1 MSDLNITCPECH
13 ADIALTE
20 QLAGPLVKDLR
31 AGFAKQLAEKEEAST
46 AAIQEAEARAK
57 EAALTEAFKAQE
69 DLKKQ
74 VAEQDADL
82 KQLKEAEAKALR
94 REQELID
101 KEADIEVTVLKKLA
115 AERESMTAKLRV
127 QLTEEAALKVSEKD
141 QVIASMRREID
152 SLKQKSEQGSMQTQ
166 GEAAE
171 LVLEDTL
178 GQAFPSDR
186 ITPVAK
192 GVSGADALQEVL
204 DGMGQSAGGILWE
217 SKRTKNWSPAWL
229 AKLRED
235 QRGAG
240 AEIAV
245 LVSQALPEGVTTFGQ
260 VDGVYVCSPRHAVP
274 LAQVLRQGLLEV
286 AKTKG
291 LQVGQQD
298 KKDLIYDY
306 VTGTQFKQRLEA
318 VAERFNLM
326 EEGLR
331 KERQFME
338 KQWAAR
344 HKQIELMESA
354 MLGMHGDFQG
364 IAGRAM
370 PEIDGFDLPLLE
382 DDT

>member
-31 AGFAKQLAEKEEAST
+31 AGFAKDMADKDAANAT
-46 AAIQEAEARAK
+46 AVQEAEARAK

-69 DLKKQ
+69 DLQKR
-74 VAEQDADL
+74 VTDQDAAL
-82 KQLKEAEAKALR
+82 KQAKEAELKALK
-94 REQELID
+94 REQELKD
-101 KEADIEVTVLKKLA
+101 KEAQIELTVQKQLA
-115 AERESMTAKLRV
+115 VERDAMSEKLRA
-127 QLTEEAALKVSEKD
+127 QADEQAALKVAE
-141 QVIASMRREID
+141 QAQMID
-152 SLKQKSEQGSMQTQ
+152 GMKRQIEALKQKSEQGSMQTQ

-260 VDGVYVCSPRHAVP
+260 LDGVYVCSPRHAVP

-318 VAERFNLM
+318 VAERFNAM

-364 IAGRAM
+364 IAGRSM
-370 PEIDGFDLPLLE
+370 PEIDGFDVPLLE

>member
-31 AGFAKQLAEKEEAST
+31 AGFAQQMAEKDAANT

-57 EAALTEAFKAQE
+57 EAALTEATKAQE
-69 DLKKQ
+69 DLQKQ
-74 VAEQDADL
+74 VAEQDAAL

-101 KEADIEVTVLKKLA
+101 KEAEIEVTVLKKLA
-115 AERESMTAKLRV
+115 AEREDMTAKLRV

-166 GEAAE
+166 GEA
-171 LVLEDTL
+171 
-178 GQAFPSDR
+178 
-186 ITPVAK
+186 
-192 GVSGADALQEVL
+192 SGADALQEVL

>member
-1 MSDLNITCPECH
+1 
-13 ADIALTE
+13 
-20 QLAGPLVKDLR
+20 
-31 AGFAKQLAEKEEAST
+31 
-46 AAIQEAEARAK
+46 
-57 EAALTEAFKAQE
+57 
-69 DLKKQ
+69 
-74 VAEQDADL
+74 
-82 KQLKEAEAKALR
+82 
-94 REQELID
+94 
-101 KEADIEVTVLKKLA
+101 
-115 AERESMTAKLRV
+115 
-127 QLTEEAALKVSEKD
+127 
-141 QVIASMRREID
+141 
-152 SLKQKSEQGSMQTQ
+152 
-166 GEAAE
+166 
-171 LVLEDTL
+171 
-178 GQAFPSDR
+178 
-186 ITPVAK
+186 
-192 GVSGADALQEVL
+192 
-204 DGMGQSAGGILWE
+204 LWE

>member
-46 AAIQEAEARAK
+46 VAIQEAEARAK

>member
-57 EAALTEAFKAQE
+57 KAALTEAFKAQE